1 MTFHRLVE
9 LELSPHG
16 CAQMST
22 ACLPGMLCPSFN
34 VEAVGKVPDGNY
46 SNYGFDEQQCEPG

>member
-1 MTFHRLVE
+1 
-9 LELSPHG
+9 
-16 CAQMST
+16 MST